1 MIVDIFLQLINLL
14 LTGILQVVS
23 SLPDVSLGQNSVNF
37 LSAINDAKNYAMML
51 IDVVPLVHILVAF
64 GAVLAVRHAIIVWSG
79 VNWGLRR
86 LPTQS

>member
-1 MIVDIFLQLINLL
+1 MIVDLFLQLINFL
-14 LTGILQVVS
+14 LTGILSVVS
-23 SLPDVSLGQNSVNF
+23 NLPDVSLQNSTDF
-37 LSAINDAKNYAMML
+37 LSAVQNAKNYAMAL
-51 IDVVPLVHILVAF
+51 NEVVPLVHILVAF